1 MRFDV
6 LLDNLISHIART
18 GRKVTPRPKVSS
30 PKLPVQLAKLLQ
42 HLPAA
47 PSLDPLHQLA
57 HRHLRRHRHQQVHIV
72 WRNVPLHNVHIQ
84 ARAGLSYQLLQSF
97 PDFSSQHRLAIFG
110 YPHQV
115 VFQIIDRVR
124 RLSVAHHRILLRPRL
139 WSNPSGPSSQSL
151 PKCHRLAAR
160 PELVTSAVLK
170 TACLKGRGFYPIYRQ

>member
-6 LLDNLISHIART
+6 LLDYLISHIART
-18 GRKVTPRPKVSS
+18 GRKVSPRPQVSS

-47 PSLDPLHQLA
+47 SPLDPLHQLA
-57 HRHLRRHRHQQVHIV
+57 HRYLRRHRYQQMHMV
-72 WRNVPLHNVHIQ
+72 WRNVSFHDVHFL
-84 ARAGLSYQLLQSF
+84 ARAGLFYQLSQSLTNF
-97 PDFSSQHRLAIFG
+97 TSQHWLAILG
-110 YPHQV
+110 YPHQMV
-115 VFQIIDRVR
+115 LQIIDRMRCLTVT
-124 RLSVAHHRILLRPRL
+124 HDHILLRPRL

-151 PKCHRLAAR
+151 PICHRLAAR

>member
-6 LLDNLISHIART
+6 LLDNLICHIART
-18 GRKVTPRPKVSS
+18 GRKVSPRPKVSS
-30 PKLPVQLAKLLQ
+30 PKLPIQLAKLLQ

-47 PSLDPLHQLA
+47 SPLDPLHQLA
-57 HRHLRRHRHQQVHIV
+57 HRHLRRHRHQQMHMVR
-72 WRNVPLHNVHIQ
+72 RNMPFHNVHIL
-84 ARAGLSYQLLQSF
+84 ARACLLYQLSQSS

-115 VFQIIDRVR
+115 VFQVINRVR
-124 RLSVAHHRILLRPRL
+124 RLTVTHDRILLQSPL

-151 PKCHRLAAR
+151 PRCHRLAAR
-160 PELVTSAVLK
+160 PDLVTSAVLK